1 MHHHNPSLKPDLILH
16 ALFSLNSHISSPGH
30 DTVSHPS
37 PSILPLPLLLSF
49 AWSSCLLQLCPYN
62 PHCQSYCQS
71 DLSKHKRGPFTL
83 LPKLCNGCPLLSE
96 VPAAYQNLHKRPV
109 KIMPLPLSFIFHHFL
124 LRSDLQTHQT
134 SFSSFLCHGLR
145 FWVFPHLSLM

>member
-30 DTVSHPS
+30 DTVRHPS
-37 PSILPLPLLLSF
+37 SLSILPLALLLRPSSSF

-71 DLSKHKRGPFTL
+71 DLSKHKRGPFML

-96 VPAAYQNLHKRPV
+96 VPAAYENLHKRPV
-109 KIMPLPLSFIFHHFL
+109 KIMPLLIFQLHFSPLSPA
-124 LRSDLQTHQT
+124 
-134 SFSSFLCHGLR
+134 
-145 FWVFPHLSLM
+145 V